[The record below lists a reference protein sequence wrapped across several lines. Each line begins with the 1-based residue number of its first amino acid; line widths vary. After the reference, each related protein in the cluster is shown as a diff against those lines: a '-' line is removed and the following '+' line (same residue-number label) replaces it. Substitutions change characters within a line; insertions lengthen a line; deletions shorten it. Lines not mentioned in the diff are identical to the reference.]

1 MIRHRSSTMSSAV
14 VLVSLLCLLAI
25 SVIAAHF
32 PLRAW
37 SSGVALG
44 IAAIKAGLVAWYFM
58 HLRDE
63 SSLIRV
69 FSLAGV
75 FCLTIMLTLLTT
87 DYSDRHVQRL
97 EAPEHDTPR
106 PVGQRQ

>member
-1 MIRHRSSTMSSAV
+1 MTSAA
-14 VLVSLLCLLAI
+14 VLLSLLGLLAI
-25 SVIAAHF
+25 SVIAAHY
-32 PLRAW
+32 PLGVW
-37 SSGVALG
+37 SSAVALG

-63 SSLIRV
+63 SGLIRV

-75 FCLTIMLTLLTT
+75 FCLTIMLTLLTA

-97 EAPEHDTPR
+97 EASEYETPPSRGR
-106 PVGQRQ
+106 P

>member
-1 MIRHRSSTMSSAV
+1 MTSVAV
-14 VLVSLLCLLAI
+14 LLSLLGLLAI
-25 SVIAAHF
+25 SVIAAHY
-32 PLRAW
+32 PLGAW

-44 IAAIKAGLVAWYFM
+44 IAALKAGLVAWYFM

-75 FCLTIMLTLLTT
+75 FCLTLMLTLLTT
-87 DYSDRHVQRL
+87 DYSDRHTKRL
-97 EAPEHDTPR
+97 EVPEHETPR
-106 PVGQRQ
+106 SVGQP